1 MLHLRDSLRESA
13 EDCGRAATVQA
24 VYAALKARFG
34 LSPREARYRL
44 SVLRKDFSTT
54 LQEHAAEVERLV
66 NLAYGDLLPDHRARK
81 RQETFC
87 STLGYLPLQRHL
99 LAVPTHTLEDAV
111 RVGNKFLQI
120 RPGNKWGS
128 TNVRQIEDEDG
139 EEVMNPTE
147 KALITLTK
155 TMQQLVEK
163 VGQLQNQPTRAASRG
178 EPSKEWLC
186 WECGKRGHLRRI
198 CPNQKTPQ
206 PSDQIVQGNGLG
218 PQQ

>member
-1 MLHLRDSLRESA
+1 MRLES
-13 EDCGRAATVQA
+13 
-24 VYAALKARFG
+24 
-34 LSPREARYRL
+34 
-44 SVLRKDFSTT
+44 
-54 LQEHAAEVERLV
+54 
-66 NLAYGDLLPDHRARK
+66 
-81 RQETFC
+81 FC

-178 EPSKEWLC
+178 EPSKKWLC
-186 WECGKRGHLRRI
+186 WECGKKGK
-198 CPNQKTPQ
+198 PQKDLSQ
-206 PSDQIVQGNGLG
+206 LCYGV
-218 PQQ
+218 